1 MKAKFRRVA
10 AAAKPR
16 GGPRRTGRGKL
27 TSADYRRLAEFRYVL
42 RQFLLF
48 SEKAAERAGLTAQQ
62 HQALLAI
69 KAHPDSQPMPTGML
83 AERLAIRHHS
93 AVGLID
99 RLIRKN
105 LIRRRRATTDRRRVL
120 IELTARAERV
130 LQGLTVAHR
139 NEIERLAPLLRE
151 LLVPF

>member
-1 MKAKFRRVA
+1 MT
-10 AAAKPR
+10 AAAKASGEKR
-16 GGPRRTGRGKL
+16 HARRGKL
-27 TSADYRRLAEFRYVL
+27 TRADYERLAEFRYVL
-42 RQFLLF
+42 RRFLVF
-48 SEKAAERAGLTAQQ
+48 SEKAAEGAGLTAQQ

-69 KAHPDSQPMPTGML
+69 KAHPESQPMPTGML

-105 LIRRRRATTDRRRVL
+105 LIRRRSATTDRRRVL

-139 NEIERLAPLLRE
+139 AEIERLAPLVRE
-151 LLVPF
+151 LLAPFEARSD

>member
-1 MKAKFRRVA
+1 MT
-10 AAAKPR
+10 AAAKAS
-16 GGPRRTGRGKL
+16 GEKRRARRGKL
-27 TSADYRRLAEFRYVL
+27 TRADYERLAEFRYVL
-42 RQFLLF
+42 RRFLVF
-48 SEKAAERAGLTAQQ
+48 SEKAAEGAGLTAQQ

-69 KAHPDSQPMPTGML
+69 KAHPESQSMPTGML

-105 LIRRRRATTDRRRVL
+105 LIRRRSATTDRRRVL

-139 NEIERLAPLLRE
+139 DEIERLAPLLRE
-151 LLVPF
+151 LLAPFEARPD